1 MDWPLYDVI
10 VVGGGH
16 AGAEASA
23 AAANLGAKTLLITL
37 NIDTI
42 CQMSCNPAMGGVAK
56 GQIVREIDALGGY
69 SGVVTDRSMIQFRML
84 NLSKGPA
91 MWSPRAQCDKMQFS
105 LNWRHVLENTPN
117 LSIWQDEVVDV
128 LVENGTTCG
137 VRTRMGIHI
146 PSHSVILTNGTFLN
160 GTIYIGEG
168 SWQGGRIGEKAA
180 LGLSDKLREYGFE
193 VERLKT
199 GTPVRIDGRTI
210 DFSKLVE
217 QPGDPIPRK
226 FSYLDSTHPL
236 TQQRSCYLAYTNLT
250 THDILRTGFDRSP
263 LYTGRIQGHGP
274 RYCPSIEDKIVRFSA
289 KDRHQLFVEPE
300 GWTTNSYYLNGFS
313 SSLPLEVQ
321 VDALHSIEGFEHA
334 EIFKPG
340 YAIEY
345 DYFPPTQLKYTLET
359 KLIENLFFA
368 GQINGTTGYEEAA
381 CQGLMAGINAVLK
394 LKGRPSFVLNR
405 TQAYIGV
412 LIDDLVTKGV
422 DEPYRMFTS
431 RAEYRILLRQDNADT
446 RLTPLSYDLG
456 LASEERMKR
465 VGEKSKFTDMLID
478 AVKETPVLPSDV
490 NSLLEELNTPPL
502 QQRVKLVNVLLRP
515 EVNME
520 HLLSVSPMLRDKADS
535 IPASLKDDVLSA
547 AEILLKYERYIEK
560 ERDVANRILK
570 FEDIELPSGFDYF
583 SLQSLS
589 YEAREKLS
597 KMQPRTIGQA
607 SRISGVS
614 PADIS
619 VLLIYMQQ
627 LK

>member
-1 MDWPLYDVI
+1 MKWSPYDVV

-16 AGAEASA
+16 AGAEAA
-23 AAANLGAKTLLITL
+23 AASANMGAKTLLVTL

-69 SGVVTDRSMIQFRML
+69 SGIVTDKSMIQFRML

-91 MWSPRAQCDKMQFS
+91 MWSPRAQCDKAQFS
-105 LNWRHVLENTPN
+105 LNWRKVLENTPN
-117 LSIWQDEVVDV
+117 LSIWQDEVVDIV
-128 LVENGTTCG
+128 IHDGVVCG
-137 VRTRMGIHI
+137 VITRMGVEV
-146 PSHSVILTNGTFLN
+146 PARAVILTNGTFLN
-160 GTIYIGEG
+160 GTIFIGEK
-168 SWQGGRIGEKAA
+168 SWSGGRIGERSS
-180 LGLSDKLREYGFE
+180 LGLSDRLKEYGFA

-217 QPGDPIPRK
+217 QPGDLLPQK
-226 FSYLDSTHPL
+226 FSYSDTVPL
-236 TQQRSCYLAYTNLT
+236 QSQRPCYLAYTNEQ
-250 THDILRTGFDRSP
+250 THSVLRTGFDRSP

-274 RYCPSIEDKIVRFSA
+274 RYCPSIEDKIVRFAS

-321 VDALHSIEGFEHA
+321 VEALHTIPGFADA
-334 EIFKPG
+334 EIYKPG

-345 DYFPPTQLKYTLET
+345 DFFPPTQLKYTLET
-359 KLIENLFFA
+359 KLVENLYFA

-381 CQGLMAGINAVLK
+381 CQGLISGINAVLK
-394 LKGRPSFVLNR
+394 QRGRPSFVLNR

-431 RAEYRILLRQDNADT
+431 RAEYRILLRQDNADI
-446 RLTPLSYDLG
+446 RLTPLSYEIG

-465 VGEKSKFTDMLID
+465 VGEKSRYTDMLMQ
-478 AVKETPVLPSDV
+478 AVTQTPVLPSEA
-490 NSLLEELNTPPL
+490 NTMLEQLDTPPI
-502 QQRVKLVNVLLRP
+502 QQRVKLVNLLLRP
-515 EVNME
+515 EVSIS
-520 HLLSVSPMLRDKADS
+520 HLLSISPHLTELTAT
-535 IPASLKDDVLSA
+535 IPAAIKEDVVSA
-547 AEILLKYERYIEK
+547 TEILLKYQRYIEK
-560 ERDVANRILK
+560 ESDVANRILK
-570 FEDIELPSGFDYF
+570 FEDIELPADFDYF
-583 SLQSLS
+583 ALQSLS

-627 LK
+627 SR

>member
-1 MDWPLYDVI
+1 MQFDVV

-16 AGAEASA
+16 AGAEAA
-23 AAANLGAKTLLITL
+23 AAAAKLGAETLLITM

-69 SGVVTDRSMIQFRML
+69 SGIVTDKSMIQFRML

-91 MWSPRAQCDKMQFS
+91 MWSPRAQCDKAQFS
-105 LNWRHVLENTPN
+105 LNWRKVLENTPN
-117 LSIWQDEVVDV
+117 LSIWQDEVVDIV
-128 LVENGTTCG
+128 IHDGVACG
-137 VRTRMGIHI
+137 VITRMGVEV
-146 PSHSVILTNGTFLN
+146 PARAVILTNGTFLN
-160 GTIYIGEG
+160 GTIFIGEKLW
-168 SWQGGRIGEKAA
+168 SGGRIGERSS
-180 LGLSDKLREYGFE
+180 LGLSDRLKEYGFA

-210 DFSKLVE
+210 DFTKLVE
-217 QPGDPIPRK
+217 QPGDLLPQK
-226 FSYLDSTHPL
+226 FSYSDTVPL
-236 TQQRSCYLAYTNLT
+236 QSQRPCFLAYTNEQ
-250 THDILRTGFDRSP
+250 THSVLRTGFDRSP

-274 RYCPSIEDKIVRFSA
+274 RYCPSIEDKIVRFAS

-321 VDALHSIEGFEHA
+321 VEALHTIPGFADA
-334 EIFKPG
+334 EIYKPG

-345 DYFPPTQLKYTLET
+345 DFFPPTQLKYTLET
-359 KLIENLFFA
+359 KLVENLYFA

-381 CQGLMAGINAVLK
+381 CQGLMSGINAVLK
-394 LKGRPSFVLNR
+394 QRGRPSFVLNR

-431 RAEYRILLRQDNADT
+431 RAEYRILLRQDNADI
-446 RLTPLSYDLG
+446 RLTPLSYEIG

-465 VGEKSKFTDMLID
+465 VGEKSRYTDMLMQ
-478 AVKETPVLPSDV
+478 AVTQTPVLPSEA
-490 NSLLEELNTPPL
+490 NTMLEQLDTPPI
-502 QQRVKLVNVLLRP
+502 QQRVKLVNLLLRP
-515 EVNME
+515 EVSIS
-520 HLLSVSPMLRDKADS
+520 HLLSISPHLTELTAT
-535 IPASLKDDVLSA
+535 IPAAIREDVVSA
-547 AEILLKYERYIEK
+547 TEILLKYQRYIEK
-560 ERDVANRILK
+560 ESDVANRILK
-570 FEDIELPSGFDYF
+570 FEDIELLADFNYF
-583 SLQSLS
+583 ALQSLS

-627 LK
+627 SR

>member
-1 MDWPLYDVI
+1 MNRMQFDVV

-16 AGAEASA
+16 AGAEAA
-23 AAANLGAKTLLITL
+23 AAAAKLGAETLLITM

-56 GQIVREIDALGGY
+56 GQIVREIDALGGM
-69 SGVVTDRSMIQFRML
+69 SGIVTDRSMIQFRML

-105 LNWRHVLENTPN
+105 LNWRKVLENTPN
-117 LSIWQDEVVDV
+117 LSIWQDEVIDV
-128 LVENGTTCG
+128 IIEGGVVQG
-137 VRTRMGIHI
+137 VRTRLGLDIL
-146 PSHSVILTNGTFLN
+146 SKAVILTNGTFLN
-160 GTIYIGEG
+160 GIIYIGDK
-168 SWQGGRIGEKAA
+168 SWSGGRIGERPAQ
-180 LGLSDKLREYGFE
+180 GLSDSLHAYGFAMD
-193 VERLKT
+193 RLKT

-210 DFSKLVE
+210 HFEKLVE
-217 QPGDPIPRK
+217 QPGDENPQT
-226 FSYLDSTHPL
+226 FSYLNTHSL
-236 TQQRSCYLAYTNLT
+236 TRQRSCYLAYTNLG
-250 THDILRTGFDRSP
+250 THEILRTGFDRSP

-274 RYCPSIEDKIVRFSA
+274 RYCPSIEDKIVRFA
-289 KDRHQLFVEPE
+289 GKDRHQLFVEPE
-300 GWTTNSYYLNGFS
+300 GWETNSYYLNGFS

-321 VDALHSIEGFEHA
+321 VDALHTIEGFEHA
-334 EIFKPG
+334 RILKPG

-359 KLIENLFFA
+359 KLIENLYFA

-394 LKGRPSFVLNR
+394 MQGKPAFVLNR

-446 RLTPLSYDLG
+446 RLTPLGYDIG

-465 VGEKSKFTDMLID
+465 VGEKQEYTNRVVQAIKD
-478 AVKETPVLPSDV
+478 TPITPSQA
-490 NSLLEELNTPPL
+490 NPLLESLETPPL
-502 QQRVKLVNVLLRP
+502 QQRVKLVNLLLRP
-515 EVNME
+515 EVSINNVR
-520 HLLSVSPMLRDKADS
+520 SVSPELEELFRSVPEELRDEVFS
-535 IPASLKDDVLSA
+535 S
-547 AEILLKYERYIEK
+547 AEILLKYQRYIEK
-560 ERDVANRILK
+560 EHDVAERILK
-570 FEDIELPSGFDYF
+570 FEDIPLPAGFDYY
-583 SLQSLS
+583 SLTALS

-597 KMQPRTIGQA
+597 KMQPSTIGQA

-614 PADIS
+614 PADVS
-619 VLLIYMQQ
+619 VLLIHLQQ
-627 LK
+627 GK

>member
-193 VERLKT
+193 VDRLKT

-478 AVKETPVLPSDV
+478 AVKETPVLPTEV

-520 HLLSVSPMLRDKADS
+520 HLLSVSPMLKDKADS

>member
-128 LVENGTTCG
+128 LVENGTACG

-236 TQQRSCYLAYTNLT
+236 SQQRSCYLAYTNLT

-490 NSLLEELNTPPL
+490 NSLLEELSTPPL

>member
-1 MDWPLYDVI
+1 MKWSPYDVV

-16 AGAEASA
+16 AGAEAA
-23 AAANLGAKTLLITL
+23 AASANMGAKTLLVTL

-69 SGVVTDRSMIQFRML
+69 SGIVTDKSMIQFRML

-91 MWSPRAQCDKMQFS
+91 MWSPRAQCDKAQFS
-105 LNWRHVLENTPN
+105 LNWRKVLENIPN
-117 LSIWQDEVVDV
+117 LSIWQDEVVDIV
-128 LVENGTTCG
+128 IHDGVACG
-137 VRTRMGIHI
+137 VITRMGVEV
-146 PSHSVILTNGTFLN
+146 SARAVILTNGTFLN
-160 GTIYIGEG
+160 GTIFIGEK
-168 SWQGGRIGEKAA
+168 SWSGGRIGERSS
-180 LGLSDKLREYGFE
+180 LGLSDRLKEYGFA

-217 QPGDPIPRK
+217 QPGDLLPQK
-226 FSYLDSTHPL
+226 FSYSDTVPL
-236 TQQRSCYLAYTNLT
+236 QSQRPCFLAYTNEQ
-250 THDILRTGFDRSP
+250 THSVLRTGFDRSP

-274 RYCPSIEDKIVRFSA
+274 RYCPSIEDKIVRFAS

-321 VDALHSIEGFEHA
+321 VEALHTIPGFADA
-334 EIFKPG
+334 EIYKPG

-345 DYFPPTQLKYTLET
+345 DFFPPTQLKYTLET
-359 KLIENLFFA
+359 KLVENLYFA

-381 CQGLMAGINAVLK
+381 CQGLMSGINAVLK
-394 LKGRPSFVLNR
+394 QRGRPSFVLNR

-431 RAEYRILLRQDNADT
+431 RAEYRILLRQDNADI
-446 RLTPLSYDLG
+446 RLTPLSYEIG

-465 VGEKSKFTDMLID
+465 VGEKSRYTDMLMQ
-478 AVKETPVLPSDV
+478 AVTQTPVLPSEA
-490 NSLLEELNTPPL
+490 NSMLEQLDTPPL
-502 QQRVKLVNVLLRP
+502 QQRVKLVNLLLRP
-515 EVNME
+515 EVSIS
-520 HLLSVSPMLRDKADS
+520 HLLSISPHLTELTAT
-535 IPASLKDDVLSA
+535 IPAAIKEDVVSA
-547 AEILLKYERYIEK
+547 TEILLKYQRYIEK
-560 ERDVANRILK
+560 ESDVANRILK
-570 FEDIELPSGFDYF
+570 FEDIELPADFDYF
-583 SLQSLS
+583 ALQSLS

-627 LK
+627 SR